1 MVHALQLLL
10 PRRVSLRHRYVS
22 RTIVWP
28 DYLSDM
34 SVGCPGGVYPMNFT
48 LKLISE
54 SATVSRGPP
63 RLWREY
69 LAALAITGACTA
81 IAFPLSPPVS
91 PVNVIMLYIVGTT
104 LGALRMGRGPS
115 ALTAVTNTLAFNYF
129 FVPPVFSFEVDD
141 VQYVFAMGVMLIVA
155 LVIANLMISI
165 RRHSEAADAR
175 ERRTAV
181 LYAMSREL
189 AVASDAHAMAA
200 AAIRHIRTVFHCSA
214 VVLIAD
220 EHGHLSPIAVGQ
232 KCVRDEAC
240 SSARVVDRE
249 LARHAAAGTARCV
262 DDAIYLPL
270 HGSPLVK
277 GAIVV
282 WPQTPAPTM
291 PKDQL
296 HLLDAFAVQLALSLQ
311 RARLVEAADAAKA
324 SADRAVLRN
333 TLLASISHD
342 LRTPL
347 SAIAGAGSLIAQA
360 EYALNADRRTTLGLL
375 IERKARDMSQL
386 LTNVL
391 ELMQMELGSGELRT
405 DWHTLDDLVSL
416 ALQCHEARLAQW
428 RIAMDI
434 PADLPLV
441 LVEATLVVKILGN
454 LFENIGK
461 YTPSGTNVTIS
472 AARQGEGIVLTVAD
486 DGPGLPPGD
495 PERLFDKFQRGAAQ
509 HHTAGVGLG
518 LAICRAA
525 ARLHGGDICAKIN
538 PGGGA
543 RFEVTL
549 PAAILRAADSHASA
563 PSLRGHG

>member
-1 MVHALQLLL
+1 
-10 PRRVSLRHRYVS
+10 
-22 RTIVWP
+22 
-28 DYLSDM
+28 M
-34 SVGCPGGVYPMNFT
+34 SSTFR
-48 LKLISE
+48 LISE
-54 SATVSRGPP
+54 SAALSRAASRGW
-63 RLWREY
+63 LEY

-91 PVNVIMLYIVGTT
+91 LVNVIMLYIVGTT

-165 RRHSEAADAR
+165 RRHSDAADAR

-189 AVASDAHAMAA
+189 AVASDAQAMAA
-200 AAIRHIRTVFHCSA
+200 AAIRHIRAVLNCSA
-214 VVLIAD
+214 VVMVSD
-220 EHGHLSPIAVGQ
+220 EHGQLSPISVREG
-232 KCVRDEAC
+232 CVPEDAG
-240 SSARVVDRE
+240 SAARVVDRE
-249 LARHAAAGTARCV
+249 LARHAAASTERCV
-262 DDAIYLPL
+262 KDAIYLPL
-270 HGSPLVK
+270 HGSLLVK
-277 GAIVV
+277 GVIIV
-282 WPQTPAPTM
+282 WPQTPAPTL
-291 PKDQL
+291 PEDHL

-311 RARLVEAADAAKA
+311 RARLAEVAESAKA
-324 SADRAVLRN
+324 SAERAVLRN

-347 SAIAGAGSLIAQA
+347 SAIAGAGSLIAQP
-360 EYALNADRRTTLGLL
+360 EYALNVDRRTTLGLL

-391 ELMQMELGSGELRT
+391 ELMQMEFGSGELRT
-405 DWHTLDDLVSL
+405 DWHTVDDLVSL

-428 RIAMDI
+428 RIAVDI
-434 PADLPLV
+434 PADLPLI

-454 LFENIGK
+454 LFENIAK
-461 YTPSGTNVTIS
+461 YTPSGTSVTIS
-472 AARQGEGIVLTVAD
+472 AAAQGEGIILAVAD
-486 DGPGLPPGD
+486 NGPGLPVGD
-495 PERLFDKFQRGAAQ
+495 PERLFEKFQRGHPQSHAV
-509 HHTAGVGLG
+509 GVGLG

-525 ARLHGGDICAKIN
+525 ARLHGGDVCAKNN

-549 PAAILRAADSHASA
+549 PEAARRPAGVHA
-563 PSLRGHG
+563 PMLSLRGHG